1 MKMST
6 TAITLPARPVSRSS
20 IAVYATVTAITFSA
34 VSAAPTPIYRF
45 YRETLGLTPFAITF
59 IFAIYSFT
67 MIASF
72 LTVARLS
79 DYVGRKPMIFVALG
93 LNAVALLLFFVGGS
107 AETLVLARA
116 VQGVATGVALATL
129 GALITDTAPH
139 WAATLNSVTAFM
151 GLALGSLISGVFVA
165 LAPWP
170 THLVYA
176 LLLGVTLAEI
186 VTLAWVAET
195 VSRKAG
201 AWSGIRPKLTMPKA
215 AAAPMARL
223 FPLTLSAWALGG
235 FYLSLMPSLMIEA
248 TGIRS
253 PLVGAAVVSSLMGFG
268 GLSSLATRAFDA
280 GKTVRASAALLAAGV
295 VLTLFA
301 IAAGSPVGMFF
312 GTIVAGLGFG
322 ASYGASLRVLLP
334 LASAHER
341 AGLLSAYFVEFLSR
355 LRAAGDRSRPR
366 RAPVW
371 AGYDCAILRFG
382 ARAQRPGDARSR
394 DGRRAS
400 MNGRPHGAIPETAS
414 EP

>member
-1 MKMST
+1 MST

-34 VSAAPTPIYRF
+34 VSAAPTPIYQF

-201 AWSGIRPKLTMPKA
+201 ASSGSRPKLTMPKA

-235 FYLSLMPSLMIEA
+235 FYLSLMPSLVIEA
-248 TGIRS
+248 TGVRS
-253 PLVGAAVVSSLMGFG
+253 PLVGAAVVSSLMGF
-268 GLSSLATRAFDA
+268 RRPF
-280 GKTVRASAALLAAGV
+280 V
-295 VLTLFA
+295 V
-301 IAAGSPVGMFF
+301 
-312 GTIVAGLGFG
+312 
-322 ASYGASLRVLLP
+322 
-334 LASAHER
+334 
-341 AGLLSAYFVEFLSR
+341 
-355 LRAAGDRSRPR
+355 
-366 RAPVW
+366 
-371 AGYDCAILRFG
+371 
-382 ARAQRPGDARSR
+382 GDARLR
-394 DGRRAS
+394 CGQDGARLGGVARRWR
-400 MNGRPHGAIPETAS
+400 RPHLVRHCGRFAGGHVLRNDRRGLGLRRILRGVAARAPAARVR
-414 EP
+414 P